1 MFCHIS
7 TNWRGQPLTSHEIVV
22 NLIGSTTTRE
32 GLSIQAG
39 LDENEYPKGKKV
51 SDEEVNSVKICR
63 AKFHGE
69 WNYKIESNCST

>member
-32 GLSIQAG
+32 GLSIQAE
-39 LDENEYPKGKKV
+39 LDENEYQKGKKV
-51 SDEEVNSVKICR
+51 SNEEINDIRIRR

-69 WNYKIESNCST
+69 WNYVIAPKRTS